1 MLAYS
6 TAKYSESH
14 WIRQTKWRRRKE
26 DNENMKSRTAGK
38 GAEKSNKNSTRTEK
52 FSL

>member
-1 MLAYS
+1 
-6 TAKYSESH
+6 
-14 WIRQTKWRRRKE
+14 
-26 DNENMKSRTAGK
+26 MKSRTAGK